1 MTSKR
6 LTMDSKFQLS
16 SDEEDPELLESNK
29 ELDKLNAMWK
39 NLKEV
44 LFLFE
49 IIQKIFIRPK
59 KT

>member
-44 LFLFE
+44 HFLFE
-49 IIQKIFIRPK
+49 IIQKIFIRQK